1 MGRIEKETGKIQE
14 QRYDE
19 VGTPAEMGARSKGT
33 NMLAA
38 AAYLSSLPKSSPDTS
53 FRATPRPFD
62 ITSTKGAFE
71 QKTGQNI
78 SAGTGRSSAPATT
91 PKSQLDFV
99 KEAAKENLDNA
110 KKEYLDAVKLA
121 KTKGRPT
128 PTITKDPSFATQDP
142 KDLLPRR
149 YNPETGKMDIV

>member
-1 MGRIEKETGKIQE
+1 
-14 QRYDE
+14 
-19 VGTPAEMGARSKGT
+19 
-33 NMLAA
+33 ML
-38 AAYLSSLPKSSPDTS
+38 
-53 FRATPRPFD
+53 
-62 ITSTKGAFE
+62 FE

-78 SAGTGRSSAPATT
+78 GAGTGRSSAPATT